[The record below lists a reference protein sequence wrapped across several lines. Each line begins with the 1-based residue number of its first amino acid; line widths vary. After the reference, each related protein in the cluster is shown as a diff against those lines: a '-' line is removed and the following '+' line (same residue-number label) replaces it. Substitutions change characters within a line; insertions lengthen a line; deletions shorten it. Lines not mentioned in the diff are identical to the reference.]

1 LAGLGYRDA
10 VIDGL
15 GGGHATSAMV
25 PLVERL
31 VTQMPVVLASRVG
44 VGEVLTH
51 AYRYPGS
58 EIELMALGTIRADA
72 LDGLKARL
80 LLSLVP
86 RCRALTR
93 RHRCSLRVGPHD
105 RPPMVPGPEPSARSR

>member
-1 LAGLGYRDA
+1 
-10 VIDGL
+10 
-15 GGGHATSAMV
+15 MV

-58 EIELMALGTIRADA
+58 EIELMALGTIRARR
-72 LDGLKARL
+72 ARWPEGPAAAFPCT
-80 LLSLVP
+80 SLQ
-86 RCRALTR
+86 
-93 RHRCSLRVGPHD
+93 GPH
-105 RPPMVPGPEPSARSR
+105 PATSLQPSRGSP